1 MVLYTFKSTQTVA
14 TREVGASSPEQAMAE
29 TTTVRISTR
38 AQRTLKRL
46 SKVTGRSQTAL
57 LDEAV
62 EELRRRRFFEEA
74 NRAYVALKAD
84 PKAWAE
90 ELEER
95 KAWEA
100 TLGDGQDD

>member
-1 MVLYTFKSTQTVA
+1 V
-14 TREVGASSPEQAMAE
+14 AE
-29 TTTVRISTR
+29 TTTVRISSQ
-38 AQRTLKRL
+38 AQRTLQQL
-46 SKVTGRSQTAL
+46 SKATGRSQTAL

-62 EELRRRRFFEEA
+62 EELRRKRFFEEA
-74 NRAYVALKAD
+74 NRAYAALKAD